1 MNIADPVEER
11 KKCQEFM
18 TKLSRLVIEYRTEVG
33 TGLLIGGLEVVKLRL
48 YHEANA
54 LTEEAMNKEKDD
66 VSFTE

>member
-54 LTEEAMNKEKDD
+54 LTEKAMKNQQDED
-66 VSFTE
+66 SFSG

>member
-1 MNIADPVEER
+1 
-11 KKCQEFM
+11 M